1 MKLNYV
7 VYEESHT
14 LKESRAIKIFAIK
27 YLKANAID
35 LVPVLG
41 KPAQMI
47 FIVFDSDHME
57 WLLMMTSLATLRS
70 PPIL

>member
-1 MKLNYV
+1 M
-7 VYEESHT
+7 YEESHT

-57 WLLMMTSLATLRS
+57 CY
-70 PPIL
+70 